1 MVGVQ
6 GVEGE
11 YMTIDLL
18 TPEDLSKLVHLHVR
32 TVVRLAQ
39 EGTIPALK
47 FGGRWRFRRED
58 IEGYIQSQL
67 RRRQRKILVVDDDVE
82 IRKMLKRVIEGM
94 GHQAILAESG
104 KEALQLLRNE
114 DGISLLILDLL
125 MAGVTG
131 LDILKHLKKKNM
143 NIPVMIFTGHID
155 HEIFEKAL
163 GYQFITVISKPSSL
177 EIIQGAIGLLLD
189 GVEVFEEESA

>member
-1 MVGVQ
+1 L
-6 GVEGE
+6 
-11 YMTIDLL
+11 TIDLL
-18 TPEDLSKLVHLHVR
+18 TPEDLSNLVQLHVR
-32 TVVRLAQ
+32 TIVRLAQ

-67 RRRQRKILVVDDDVE
+67 TKRQHKILVVDDELE
-82 IRKMLKRVIEGM
+82 IRKTLKRVIERM
-94 GHQAILAESG
+94 GHQAILTENG
-104 KEALQLLRNE
+104 KEALQLLKND

-131 LDILKHLKKKNM
+131 LDILKHMKKTKM
-143 NIPVMIFTGHID
+143 KLPVMILTGHID
-155 HEIFEKAL
+155 HDIFNKAL
-163 GYQFITVISKPSSL
+163 GYQFVTVISKPSSL
-177 EIIQGAIGLLLD
+177 EILQNAIGLLLD